1 MQDSH
6 RVAFVGKSLGPK
18 LRGLSTYE
26 KEYVAILIAV
36 EQWRY
41 YLQLG
46 EFVISIDQKIL
57 FHLNEQRLHT
67 SWQLKVFT
75 KLLGLNYRVV
85 YKKGS
90 DNRALDA
97 LSRRLDH
104 DSSSAVCNAIS
115 GPQPKC
121 LEEVVDSYSSDPV
134 VQQMISMLVIDKDAI
149 PHFFWSQGLLRYKNK
164 IWVGKDADL
173 QLKLLAAFHS
183 SVTRGHS
190 RISMTYI
197 RLSRCWPGLE

>member
-67 SWQLKVFT
+67 S
-75 KLLGLNYRVV
+75 
-85 YKKGS
+85 
-90 DNRALDA
+90 
-97 LSRRLDH
+97 
-104 DSSSAVCNAIS
+104 
-115 GPQPKC
+115 
-121 LEEVVDSYSSDPV
+121 
-134 VQQMISMLVIDKDAI
+134 
-149 PHFFWSQGLLRYKNK
+149 
-164 IWVGKDADL
+164 
-173 QLKLLAAFHS
+173 
-183 SVTRGHS
+183 
-190 RISMTYI
+190 
-197 RLSRCWPGLE
+197 